1 MKHLWILLI
10 PVLLWTACRKDI
22 PVSNDPGA
30 KLSFS
35 DDTLFFD
42 TVFTTLGSS
51 TRRLKIFNPNND
63 ALEISEVRIAGGE
76 SSPFR
81 INFNGNTGNAHE
93 DILIESN
100 DSAYLFAEVTIDP
113 NSINT
118 PLIVEDSIVFL
129 TNGNRQVIK
138 LVAWGQDAY
147 FYYPTN
153 ALQIGEVTIPYS
165 VVGCN
170 TTWTSDKPHVVYGY
184 LIVEDGCELRM
195 DPGTNVHLHA
205 DASIWVIDGG
215 SLKIQGNLGNEVSIQ
230 GDRLEPSFEE
240 IPGQWGQI
248 WLSAG
253 SVDNEIDYAIIK
265 NGTVGVRVDT
275 LGHPTNPTLN
285 ITNTVIRNMESVGL
299 LGQGSNVVGN
309 NLSIYNCG
317 QHCLVLNIGGT
328 YRFEHCTFGNYWS
341 SPSRQTATVLLNNY
355 YEDIN
360 SNIIARDLDEAY
372 FGNCIIWG
380 NNNNEVTW
388 DRNNGANFEWLF
400 DHTIYKVVQ
409 SDWPNIDFGDPNRF
423 KDAYINTDPLFEDPL
438 MRGYELDTLSPA
450 QDAGDNL
457 IGSNVP
463 FDLLGN
469 SRLSDVAPDLGAY
482 ERQD

>member
-1 MKHLWILLI
+1 MKYLWIVLI
-10 PVLLWTACRKDI
+10 PVLAWTSCRKDI
-22 PVSNDPGA
+22 PVTTDLGA

-35 DDTLFFD
+35 EDTMFFD

-63 ALEISEVRIAGGE
+63 AIEIAQVRIAGGE
-76 SSPFR
+76 SSSFR
-81 INFNGNTGNAHE
+81 MNFNGNTGDSHE
-93 DILIESN
+93 NILIESN

-113 NSINT
+113 NSANT
-118 PLIVEDSIVFL
+118 PLIVEDSIIFI

-153 ALQIGEVTIPYS
+153 ALQIGDITIPYS
-165 VVGCN
+165 VVNCN
-170 TTWTSDKPHVVYGY
+170 TTWTSDKPHVIYGY
-184 LIVEDGCELRM
+184 LIVDDGCELAM
-195 DPGTNVHLHA
+195 DPGTNVHLH
-205 DASIWVIDGG
+205 DEASIWVVDGG
-215 SLKIQGNLGNEVSIQ
+215 SLKIRGDLGNEVLIQ

-265 NGTVGVRVDT
+265 NGTVGVRADT
-275 LGHPTNPTLN
+275 LGHPTNPTLR
-285 ITNTVIRNMESVGL
+285 ISNTVIRNMESVGL
-299 LGQGSNVVGN
+299 LGQGSNIVGE
-309 NLSIYNCG
+309 NLSITNCG

-341 SPSRQTATVLLNNY
+341 SPTRQTATVLLNNY
-355 YEDIN
+355 YEDIDN
-360 SNIIARDLDEAY
+360 NIIPRDLDEAY

-409 SDWPNIDFGDPNRF
+409 ADWPNINFSDPDRF
-423 KDAYINTDPLFEDPL
+423 KDSYVNMDPLFTDPLI
-438 MRGYELDTLSPA
+438 RGYELDTLSPA

-457 IGSNVP
+457 IGTNVP

-469 SRLSDVAPDLGAY
+469 SRLSDAAPDLGAY